1 MVGLRII
8 EILQEQRKSRY
19 WLCKQMGMHY
29 VSFKKMLE
37 NNTASIRFETLDKL
51 SKLLNVPIGDLFTEI
66 EDKNNS
72 DE

>member
-1 MVGLRII
+1 MIGLRII
-8 EILQEQRKSRY
+8 EILQEQGKSRY

-66 EDKNNS
+66 EDTDY
-72 DE
+72 DEQ

>member
-66 EDKNNS
+66 DDKNNS

>member
-8 EILQEQRKSRY
+8 EILQEQGKSRY

-66 EDKNNS
+66 EDTDY
-72 DE
+72 DEQ